1 MCAFEQ
7 VLGDHSTPSALSC
20 KHYVCRLPA
29 AAEVAAVMCLLLQA
43 FLSPSN
49 LNIVMEY
56 VPDGSLLSH
65 IQDNRWEPTLA

>member
-1 MCAFEQ
+1 VHPAQ
-7 VLGDHSTPSALSC
+7 TWSAISHC
-20 KHYVCRLPA
+20 DLPQ
-29 AAEVAAVMCLLLQA
+29 CTYGYGLILLLLLLLLQA

-65 IQDNRWEPTLA
+65 IQEHR